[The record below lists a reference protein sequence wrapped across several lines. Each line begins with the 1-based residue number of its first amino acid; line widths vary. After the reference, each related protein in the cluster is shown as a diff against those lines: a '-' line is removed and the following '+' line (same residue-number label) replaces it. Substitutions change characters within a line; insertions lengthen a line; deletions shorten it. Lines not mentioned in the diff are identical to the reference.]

1 MSVFNYLLKNRS
13 ISKIG
18 ANINREVKMF
28 YNRSLLI
35 ISSSFALNFLV
46 ATSQNP
52 LFDEALPVIDSQHV
66 ATTIHQTEL
75 NSAEIVAIGVAMVN
89 CYKDFLTSRTVQ
101 LSKESLTFEFFAHK
115 KGRKYKIPK
124 NGCIDLLL
132 LDRFISCLSEDID
145 NHEAAYAAV
154 ITLRQAHENN
164 ILTSKKYMEAL
175 SEYGVNDEFNI
186 DQCLERAQKS
196 VDKFKAVREDLRSLK
211 AQEYEARVRDFTFEN
226 AFRYLPA
233 ELTTNSTIL
242 GLSEAYIRE
251 NFFPIA

>member
-1 MSVFNYLLKNRS
+1 
-13 ISKIG
+13 
-18 ANINREVKMF
+18 
-28 YNRSLLI
+28 
-35 ISSSFALNFLV
+35 
-46 ATSQNP
+46 
-52 LFDEALPVIDSQHV
+52 
-66 ATTIHQTEL
+66 
-75 NSAEIVAIGVAMVN
+75 
-89 CYKDFLTSRTVQ
+89 
-101 LSKESLTFEFFAHK
+101 
-115 KGRKYKIPK
+115 
-124 NGCIDLLL
+124 
-132 LDRFISCLSEDID
+132 
-145 NHEAAYAAV
+145 
-154 ITLRQAHENN
+154 
-164 ILTSKKYMEAL
+164 MEAL